1 LFGDFPR
8 SGFKQTADFFEW
20 TAVNLQL
27 TGISF
32 LVKGKITGG
41 RTPATR
47 ILLTFKKILL
57 WWHEC
62 MGFGE
67 IPWGDELF

>member
-1 LFGDFPR
+1 MDCGKSSIDR
-8 SGFKQTADFFEW
+8 HKFFW
-20 TAVNLQL
+20 
-27 TGISF
+27 
-32 LVKGKITGG
+32 VKGKITGG